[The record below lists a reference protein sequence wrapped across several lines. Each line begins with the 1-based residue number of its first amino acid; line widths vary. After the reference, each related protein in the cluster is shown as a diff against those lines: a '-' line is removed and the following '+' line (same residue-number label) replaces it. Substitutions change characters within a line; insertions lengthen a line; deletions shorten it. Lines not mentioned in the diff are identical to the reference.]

1 VGVLDGRTSVVTGG
15 GVGMG
20 EAVARRF
27 AAEGATV
34 AILDTPSEAANT
46 VAAAIKRGGGEAFVE
61 ACDVSQA
68 GQVARAVEAVANR
81 CGHVS
86 ALVNCAGMLDKAD
99 FLDIEPD
106 NWTRVIGVEL
116 TGSFLVTQAVARN
129 MAEHGCGAIVCIA
142 SICAH
147 MAEAGYASYNAG
159 KAGILLLVKSAAID
173 LAKHGIRV
181 NSVSPGYVDSPGEDI
196 ATPELADYLRHR
208 FARVP
213 LRRLVRPE
221 EVAAAC
227 LFLCSNEASAITGT
241 DLLVDCGTLANSY
254 VPETFPTG
262 LADPE
267 AKADD

>member
-1 VGVLDGRTSVVTGG
+1 MGVLDGKTSVVTGG

-27 AAEGATV
+27 AAEGAKV
-34 AILDTPSEAANT
+34 AILDTPPDAANA
-46 VAAAIKRGGGEAFVE
+46 VAAAIKSSGGEAFVE
-61 ACDVSQA
+61 ACDVSRP
-68 GQVARAVEAVANR
+68 GQVASAVEAVARR
-81 CGHVS
+81 CGHID

-106 NWTRVIGVEL
+106 DWTRVVGVEL
-116 TGSFLVTQAVARN
+116 TGAFLVTQAVARD
-129 MAEHGCGAIVCIA
+129 MAGHGGGAIVCIA

-147 MAEAGYASYNAG
+147 MAEARYASYNAA
-159 KAGILLLVKSAAID
+159 KAGVLLLVKSAAID

-227 LFLCSNEASAITGT
+227 LFLCSDEASAITGS
-241 DLLVDCGTLANSY
+241 DLLVDCGTLADSY
-254 VPETFPTG
+254 VPETFPADLTG
-262 LADPE
+262 LEARADV
-267 AKADD
+267 

>member
-15 GVGMG
+15 GTGIG

-34 AILDTPSEAANT
+34 AILDTPLDAAT
-46 VAAAIKRGGGEAFVE
+46 SVAAAIKRSGRAAFVE
-61 ACDVSQA
+61 ACDVSQPD
-68 GQVARAVEAVANR
+68 QVVRAVEAVANR
-81 CGHVS
+81 CGHVDTL
-86 ALVNCAGMLDKAD
+86 ANCAGMLDKAD
-99 FLDIEPD
+99 FLDIEPG

-116 TGSFLVTQAVARN
+116 TGSFLVTQTVARN
-129 MAEHGCGAIVCIA
+129 MAEHGGGAIVCIA

-147 MAEAGYASYNAG
+147 MAEAGYASYNAA

-173 LAKHGIRV
+173 LAKHGIRI

-196 ATPELADYLRHR
+196 SSPELADYLRNR

-227 LFLCSNEASAITGT
+227 LFLCSPEASAITGS
-241 DLLVDCGTLANSY
+241 DLLVDCGTLADSY
-254 VPETFPTG
+254 VPVTFPADLTG
-262 LADPE
+262 LE
-267 AKADD
+267 AEADD